1 MEKLLSYL
9 NSIFSMSPCLRG
21 HLTNT
26 LKSKAFARKDYLL
39 KAGHVCRNIYFIEKG
54 LCRCFY
60 MKNNIEVCS
69 WFMHEGD
76 VIVSVESF
84 FDQAS
89 SYESIQALE
98 DTVVHYISF
107 QDLEFMYRNF
117 IEFNFMGRVLLQK
130 YYKMSEQRLH
140 SMRMQSAAERYQYL
154 LQHYPEIV
162 LRVPAGDI
170 ASYLGITKETL
181 SRIKKS

>member
-1 MEKLLSYL
+1 
-9 NSIFSMSPCLRG
+9 MSFGLRE
-21 HLTNT
+21 HIANT
-26 LKSKAFARKDYLL
+26 LKSKAFTRKDYLL
-39 KAGHVCRNIYFIEKG
+39 KAGHVCRNIYFIERG

-60 MKNNIEVCS
+60 MKNDIEVCS
-69 WFMHEGD
+69 WFMQEGD

-84 FDQAS
+84 FDQVD

-98 DTVVHYISF
+98 DTTVHYISF
-107 QDLEFMYRNF
+107 QDLEFIYKNF
-117 IEFNFMGRVLLQK
+117 IEFNFIGRVLLQK

-154 LQHYPEIV
+154 LRHYPEIV
-162 LRVPAGDI
+162 LRVPASDI

-181 SRIKKS
+181 SRIKKN